1 MIGEFKLCCYW
12 NALCSHTTLLFLF
25 SFFYLFQGKKPICH
39 PCQLLSTIHSLTW
52 YSLWWSG
59 SLLKSCP
66 WTILFGCGIYALSL
80 SFAKLLPLVCSTG
93 WCGEWSRRMVSLYK
107 RIIGSWFIDNGSRP
121 NTTALC
127 GTCQTAMGWYW
138 STRGVSCYYL
148 QRYYM
153 DKHCGNKGREYWDRS
168 L

>member
-1 MIGEFKLCCYW
+1 MKCITIGWNRDIVVWSKKVLLQLRFLYAFRYTAWKPMIGEFKLCCYW
-12 NALCSHTTLLFLF
+12 NALCSHTTLLFVSFLF
-25 SFFYLFQGKKPICH
+25 LLSLQAKKPICH

-52 YSLWWSG
+52 HSLWWSG

-66 WTILFGCGIYALSL
+66 WTILFGCGIYAPSL
-80 SFAKLLPLVCSTG
+80 SFAKLLPLVCSSG

-127 GTCQTAMGWYW
+127 GTC
-138 STRGVSCYYL
+138 
-148 QRYYM
+148 
-153 DKHCGNKGREYWDRS
+153 
-168 L
+168 